1 MAKNEYIKPLENL
14 IEQFEKLPGIGH
26 KTAARLA
33 FSVLDF
39 SSEDAERFANAITE
53 AKTKIHRCSV
63 CQNLTDADSCSI
75 CRDPGRDHSTI
86 CVVEDSRAVMA
97 LEKVKEYNGLYHVLH
112 GAISPVDGIGPEDLS
127 IKELLLRLGD
137 DTVEEVIL
145 ATNPDIT
152 GETTAMYLSK
162 LLKPFNLKITRL
174 AYGVPVGSDIEYA
187 DEVTLF
193 RALEGR
199 RDL

>member
-75 CRDPGRDHSTI
+75 CGDPGRDHSTI